1 MKKLFTLALLA
12 ILGMSSAVAEE
23 VTMKYTG
30 TETSNMVA
38 DGSNEAATFGL
49 DASSWSVTADKGAAS
64 NAPGLNKA
72 GDLRLYYNAG
82 GSNTVTVSSLDNKT
96 INSIAITFTGN
107 NYSNVSVSVDGNA
120 VTGTDGKFDINST
133 SFVLGNGNT
142 SNAQV
147 RISQIVITYGNSSTP
162 VSDVATPKFSVAP
175 GKYSEPQTV
184 ALTCETE
191 GAKILY
197 TIPDGSTD
205 PAYIDDENY
214 TGVFYNGEPLVI
226 SRTTTIKAMA
236 VKDGK
241 TSNIATATYT
251 IEEEQETQ
259 VISVANALEIIAGL
273 EDGAKTTDTYQVK
286 GYVVQMVEIGTGYGN
301 ATFVIAD
308 DKTATEGLTVFRIKG
323 FDGANITN
331 ANYLA
336 VGDEVVVEGLLQKYV
351 KEGVTT
357 PEVAQG
363 GKIISINGKT
373 EDDGPNPEDVITKG
387 LTADAPMTVDEALA
401 YIDGFENGFITSKQY
416 YVQGDVAEVKEIS
429 NTNGNATFTMAG
441 TNGTLTI
448 YRVKGLEN
456 KNIADEGYLREQDQ
470 VVVLAK
476 LQKYVKGEVVTP
488 EMSSGYIYMLN
499 GETKDDT
506 PEPQPV
512 DFEGDGSKENPY
524 TVADLKKMNSATY
537 PAEAAWVKGVIV
549 GAAKSGTSLETEKDV
564 VSNIAIAATTDA
576 TEFVPVELKYNT
588 DFRAK
593 LNIVDNP
600 TLIGKEVKL
609 CGTIM
614 AYFSVTGMKNLTDY
628 ELEGGESI
636 QGDANGDGVV
646 DVADVDFVI
655 EAIGGEY
662 AQAADVNGDG
672 AVDVADVDF
681 IIEQIQ

>member
-1 MKKLFTLALLA
+1 
-12 ILGMSSAVAEE
+12 
-23 VTMKYTG
+23 MKYTG

-147 RISQIVITYGNSSTP
+147 RISQIVITYGNGSTP

-373 EDDGPNPEDVITKG
+373 EDDGPNPEDAITKG
-387 LTADAPMTVDEALA
+387 LTADAPMTVDEALR
-401 YIDGFENGFITSKQY
+401 YIDSFDGGFITSKDY

-429 NTNGNATFTMAG
+429 TTNGNATFTMAG

-476 LQKYVKGEVVTP
+476 LQKYAKGEDVTP
-488 EMSSGYIYMLN
+488 EMSNGYIYMLN

-549 GAAKSGTSLETEKDV
+549 GSAKSGQSLNAGTEEDPYA
-564 VSNIAIAATTDA
+564 VSNIAIAATADA
-576 TEFVPVELKYNT
+576 TEFVPVQLASGT
-588 DFRAK
+588 DFRTN
-593 LNIVDNP
+593 LNVVDNP
-600 TLIGKEVKL
+600 TVIGKEVKL
-609 CGTIM
+609 CGTIT

-628 ELEGGESI
+628 ELEAEVSVK
-636 QGDANGDGVV
+636 GDLNGDGIVNAL
-646 DVADVDFVI
+646 DIQAIINAAVAENNDFD
-655 EAIGGEY
+655 
-662 AQAADVNGDG
+662 QTGDG
-672 AVDVADVDF
+672 ICNALDIQTIINIAAVA
-681 IIEQIQ
+681 E